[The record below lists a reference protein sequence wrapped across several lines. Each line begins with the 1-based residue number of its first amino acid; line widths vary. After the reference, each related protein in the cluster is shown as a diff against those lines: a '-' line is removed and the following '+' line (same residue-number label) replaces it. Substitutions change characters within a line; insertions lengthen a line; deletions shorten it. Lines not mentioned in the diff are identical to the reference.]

1 MKRHK
6 FFLALLL
13 AEVAALGALLLS
25 GRISV
30 ERFERFE
37 LPAGRELVA
46 RLPLTDLALGTEARY
61 TRHPSQADWFAPFQ
75 DLPSAIEHYPA
86 GSVFGPRSGADPRP
100 EGDGAPQW

>member
-1 MKRHK
+1 MKRHR

-13 AEVAALGALLLS
+13 AEAATLGALLLF
-25 GRISV
+25 GRVSV

-61 TRHPSQADWFAPFQ
+61 TRHPSQADGFAPFQ

-86 GSVFGPRSGADPRP
+86 GSIFGPRSGLDAGQEEAAR
-100 EGDGAPQW
+100 W